1 MYSWPKIDT
10 YCTLE
15 LFVTMRNDVCFVY
28 CQKKMLQQ
36 ISNLLFNNWTSC
48 NIVKADSI

>member
-10 YCTLE
+10 YCMLE

-28 CQKKMLQQ
+28 CQKKKCYNKYPIYYL
-36 ISNLLFNNWTSC
+36 IIGHHVIL
-48 NIVKADSI
+48 